1 MFGVNVGTILCGFRA
16 STTVPWNHLY
26 AHMWHRSQL
35 TSQIWARKCGS
46 NSRMI
51 DPYSHPQHMKVVNDL
66 VYVWSRCLG
75 SIPCGFWASTTAP
88 WDHLCAHRQWHR
100 SQLTSQI
107 WANKYGGNCMMTDP
121 YPQEQNTKVV
131 YDLVY
136 VLVNVGAIP
145 CGCNASTTAPWHH
158 LWHTRNTDLSWL
170 LKSGPASVVVMAW
183 WQIHIPIHSIW
194 RLSMTSCVWSECGS
208 HSMWV

>member
-107 WANKYGGNCMMTDP
+107 WANKFVGNCMMTDP

-136 VLVNVGAIP
+136 V
-145 CGCNASTTAPWHH
+145 W
-158 LWHTRNTDLSWL
+158 
-170 LKSGPASVVVMAW
+170 SG
-183 WQIHIPIHSIW
+183 
-194 RLSMTSCVWSECGS
+194 CGS
-208 HSMWV
+208 HSMWVLSLNHCAMASFVHTQVTQISADFSNLSQQVCW